1 MGNPAGDR
9 FKEADPPRQFEEMR
23 RNRKREYLRFGTVTK
38 SLVAC
43 MCIGVSGL
51 GYVWQKNAIYRL
63 GDDIKRREAAL
74 SSAQKRNTMLA
85 AQLAHLQSP
94 ALLETKC
101 QQYNLGLVAPKE
113 NQVVRLYEPGQEW
126 DLQMANAP
134 LPPSLPR
141 ELKSKAL
148 AKR

>member
-1 MGNPAGDR
+1 
-9 FKEADPPRQFEEMR
+9 MR

-43 MCIGVSGL
+43 VCVAISGL

-63 GDDIKRREAAL
+63 GDEIKRREATL
-74 SSAQKRNTMLA
+74 SSAQKRNTMLV
-85 AQLAHLQSP
+85 
-94 ALLETKC
+94 
-101 QQYNLGLVAPKE
+101 VAPKGS
-113 NQVVRLYEPGQEW
+113 QVVRLYEPGQEW

-134 LPPSLPR
+134 LPTQPQVWPR
-141 ELKSKAL
+141 ARSSQPKAL

>member
-1 MGNPAGDR
+1 
-9 FKEADPPRQFEEMR
+9 MR

-38 SLVAC
+38 SLVTC
-43 MCIGVSGL
+43 VCIAISGL

-63 GDDIKRREAAL
+63 GDEMKRREATL

-85 AQLAHLQSP
+85 AQLAHWQSP
-94 ALLETKC
+94 AQLESRC
-101 QQYNLGLVAPKE
+101 QQYNLSLVAPRE
-113 NQVVRLYEPGQEW
+113 SQVVRLYEPGQEW

-134 LPPSLPR
+134 LPTQSQVWPR
-141 ELKSKAL
+141 ARSSQPKAL